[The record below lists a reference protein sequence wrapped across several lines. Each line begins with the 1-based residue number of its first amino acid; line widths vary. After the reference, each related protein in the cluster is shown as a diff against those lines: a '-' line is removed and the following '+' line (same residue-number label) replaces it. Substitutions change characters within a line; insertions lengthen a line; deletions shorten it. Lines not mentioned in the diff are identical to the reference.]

1 MDIKF
6 SKWFLEYADY
16 GFEVKKPEKTKE
28 GKDTQPDNDD
38 AEPWKSFKVH
48 DFFDEL
54 KYLINSDGKKS
65 LKIWEEEL
73 SWLESGNVVEVNVN
87 PFGSLRITTRKY
99 IKDLN
104 GKDARVC
111 KNVIDI
117 DDYEIKRE
125 RKTARYLYE
134 KIKKFSKT
142 NNEYPSKEYD
152 LKRLSHD
159 LFNVVRQKYPEQ
171 IMFPVGMK
179 EMNENYYKIVFEFK
193 GGGQGV
199 PNSSIAI
206 QFNIDLIFD
215 KEKGLVRCWGYDID
229 SPVKKREYIIQPS
242 EWDEY
247 FSPHEKNSKIVGMI
261 ATTFM
266 TY

>member
-1 MDIKF
+1 MDMKF

-16 GFEVKKPEKTKE
+16 GFEVKKPEKNKE
-28 GKDTQPDNDD
+28 DKNTQPDDDD
-38 AEPWKSFKVH
+38 AKPWKSFKIES
-48 DFFDEL
+48 FFDEL
-54 KYLINSDGKKS
+54 KYLVHSDGKKS

-73 SWLESGNVVEVNVN
+73 SWRENGSIVEVNVN

-104 GKDARVC
+104 GNDAKVC

-117 DDYEIKRE
+117 DDYQTNRE
-125 RKTARYLYE
+125 RGTARFLYE
-134 KIKKFSKT
+134 KIKKFGQI

-152 LKRLSHD
+152 LKRLAHD
-159 LFNVVRQKYPEQ
+159 LFNVVRLKYPEY

-179 EMNENYYKIVFEFK
+179 EMDKDYYKIIFEFK

-199 PNSSIAI
+199 PGSSIGL
-206 QFNIDLIFD
+206 QFNIDLTFD
-215 KEKGLVRCWGYDID
+215 KDKGLVRCWGYDID
-229 SPVKKREYIIQPS
+229 SPIKKRKFNLQPS

-247 FSPHEKNSKIVGMI
+247 FSPHEKNTKIVGMI